1 MQEKQVDYLVKERKK
16 LIKNYNEEMKL
27 LEYKIIKFMNSLIE
41 KYASAMELLKNKS
54 KHESISILS
63 YTKEEIDP
71 ILDLY
76 KKIYRRIN
84 SLGKEMI
91 KINDKIVSKYF
102 IDKFKEILENT
113 KDETFSKN
121 EIYDKSFS
129 EDSEAELDFNN
140 LSENLQNNNSL
151 EKNNNIYNFNEI
163 EVENNFNNTE
173 ENNNINIV
181 LPCTIH
187 PDRRAE
193 WACREHCTHKFCGE
207 CYNMIDN
214 NNTLHGR
221 LLKINGVINDSKEA
235 KIFLER
241 FKKIFSLIYT
251 RCNVLMNLNKLPEFK
266 ELDEFN
272 YEDLDL
278 QIQFIMKVHA
288 EYKNLDI
295 LSEETNELNEQL
307 YKIVK
312 KIFLW

>member
-1 MQEKQVDYLVKERKK
+1 MEQNQVEYLVKERKK

-27 LEYKIIKFMNSLIE
+27 LEYKIMKFMNSLME
-41 KYASAMELLKNKS
+41 KYASAIELLKS
-54 KHESISILS
+54 KTKYESISILS

-71 ILDLY
+71 IIDLY
-76 KKIYRRIN
+76 KKINRRIN
-84 SLGKEMI
+84 SLGQEII

-102 IDKFKEILENT
+102 IDKFKEIMENT
-113 KDETFSKN
+113 KDETFSKD
-121 EIYDKSFS
+121 EFYDKSFS
-129 EDSEAELDFNN
+129 EGSEAELDFNN

-151 EKNNNIYNFNEI
+151 EKNNIYDFNEI
-163 EVENNFNNTE
+163 DVENNFNNSE
-173 ENNNINIV
+173 ENNNINLV

-187 PDRRAE
+187 PDRRAD

>member
-1 MQEKQVDYLVKERKK
+1 MQEKQVEYLVKERKK

-27 LEYKIIKFMNSLIE
+27 LEYKIMKFMNSLIE

-102 IDKFKEILENT
+102 IDKFKEIVENT

-129 EDSEAELDFNN
+129 EGSEAELDFNN

-193 WACREHCTHKFCGE
+193 WACGEHCTHKFCGE

-221 LLKINGVINDSKEA
+221 LLKINGI
-235 KIFLER
+235 
-241 FKKIFSLIYT
+241 
-251 RCNVLMNLNKLPEFK
+251 VL
-266 ELDEFN
+266 
-272 YEDLDL
+272 
-278 QIQFIMKVHA
+278 
-288 EYKNLDI
+288 
-295 LSEETNELNEQL
+295 
-307 YKIVK
+307 
-312 KIFLW
+312 

>member
-1 MQEKQVDYLVKERKK
+1 MEQNQVEYLVKERKK

-27 LEYKIIKFMNSLIE
+27 LEYKIMKFMNSLME
-41 KYASAMELLKNKS
+41 KYASAIELLKS
-54 KHESISILS
+54 KTKYESISILP
-63 YTKEEIDP
+63 YTKDEINP

-84 SLGKEMI
+84 SLGQEII

-102 IDKFKEILENT
+102 IDKFKEIMENT
-113 KDETFSKN
+113 KDETFSKD
-121 EIYDKSFS
+121 EFYDKSFS
-129 EDSEAELDFNN
+129 EGSEAELDFNN

-151 EKNNNIYNFNEI
+151 EKNNIYDFNEI
-163 EVENNFNNTE
+163 DVENNFILTE
-173 ENNNINIV
+173 ENNNINRV

-193 WACREHCTHKFCGE
+193 WACRKHCAHKFCGE

-307 YKIVK
+307 YKILE
-312 KIFLW
+312 KIFSW